1 MLDVPVYN
9 ESGEQI
15 ETVSVDE
22 ARLGGRVRPALLKQA
37 AVMHLANRRQG
48 SAANRSRGM
57 VAGST
62 KKLYRQKGTGNARA
76 GSSRT
81 VIRRGG
87 GMAFAKRARDFRQ
100 AMPKKMR
107 RLARDSAILA
117 KILSGDLL
125 LLDDLQYD
133 EPKTKRFAEML
144 RALKAERGCLVAL
157 AEPDTNVYKSGR
169 NIPKTDILPVE
180 QLYAYEVLRRRR
192 LLMTKAT
199 LTALLERPGAGA
211 VDNAE
216 GDESPQAAEGQE

>member
-9 ESGEQI
+9 ERGEQI

-22 ARLGGRVRPALLKQA
+22 ARLGGRVRPALMKQA

-48 SAANRSRGM
+48 SAATRSRGM
-57 VAGST
+57 VVGST

-76 GSSRT
+76 GSGRT

-87 GMAFAKRARDFRQ
+87 GVAFAKRPRDFRQ

-144 RALKAERGCLVAL
+144 RVLQADKGCLVAL
-157 AEPDTNVYKSGR
+157 AEPDVNVYKSGR

-192 LLMTKAT
+192 LLMTKAA
-199 LTALLERPGAGA
+199 LTVLLEVPRAGAGDGA
-211 VDNAE
+211 VGTD
-216 GDESPQAAEGQE
+216 SPQPSEGQE